1 MGRRETEVK
10 QREDDLFE
18 KQKQFKQEKKQFE
31 NDKKLGQVNPT
42 FTTDEDS
49 AKKVCCTRLVS
60 SSTSSHLFKEKTR
73 QGISRT
79 SRAQRPTGQGADG
92 KESRT
97 GTVESEIDTTPT

>member
-1 MGRRETEVK
+1 MFTRIKQDLKDREEDLARREKEVK

-49 AKKVCCTRLVS
+49 AKKVCCTGLVS
-60 SSTSSHLFKEKTR
+60 SSTCMHLFKEKTR
-73 QGISRT
+73 QGIN
-79 SRAQRPTGQGADG
+79 
-92 KESRT
+92 
-97 GTVESEIDTTPT
+97 